1 LAQNN
6 TPAPV
11 VRFEGNQEQR
21 KDLKKAWHHL
31 ITHSAHA
38 KEFLKKDLKEKG
50 DLTIRPTNHNAYYNS
65 HDNSINVDPNF
76 HPNVYTSN
84 GVQPASTEIILG
96 HELGHGALFPHD
108 DGPNNMNNV
117 NGTENPIRH
126 DLGLP
131 DRTKYELAP
140 DNPQ

>member
-1 LAQNN
+1 
-6 TPAPV
+6 
-11 VRFEGNQEQR
+11 
-21 KDLKKAWHHL
+21 
-31 ITHSAHA
+31 
-38 KEFLKKDLKEKG
+38 
-50 DLTIRPTNHNAYYNS
+50 LTIRPTNHDAYYDS

-96 HELGHGALFPHD
+96 HELGHGGSGKHD

-117 NGTENPIRH
+117 NATENPIRH